1 MSYIETIHLLVISV
15 LEMDK
20 FCRYCGAYR
29 QRIPLNSMGLC
40 DICETKKTCASCN
53 LRRQNRFFQNNS
65 KICTT
70 CIRND
75 EHPIRRS
82 VRNTFEEQLLDPEPK
97 SLDVGVVIRDLED
110 DITSRLEQQLTEQ
123 GFEEHFN
130 FFFLIYFFLLRFSY
144 IQIFDQL

>member
-1 MSYIETIHLLVISV
+1 
-15 LEMDK
+15 MDK

-29 QRIPLNSMGLC
+29 QRIPLNGMGLC
-40 DICETKKTCASCN
+40 DICENKKTCASCN

-82 VRNTFEEQLLDPEPK
+82 VRSTFEEQLLNPEPK

-123 GFEEHFN
+123 GFEEHFKV
-130 FFFLIYFFLLRFSY
+130 LSRIILTIIEYLYGIVSDSRV
-144 IQIFDQL
+144 